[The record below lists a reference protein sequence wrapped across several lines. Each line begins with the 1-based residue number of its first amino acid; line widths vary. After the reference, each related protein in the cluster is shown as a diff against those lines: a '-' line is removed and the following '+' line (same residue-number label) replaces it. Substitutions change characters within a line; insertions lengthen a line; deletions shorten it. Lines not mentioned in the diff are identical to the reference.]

1 MSVPR
6 GRIVMVTH
14 DVRIDRRILLE
25 AEALMADGWS
35 VRIVAMPSSPDAV
48 DPPHVVRV
56 PASAGGGRGRLV
68 RAVYAACR
76 HALPMN
82 GPAMRW
88 MKAACWAWMAD
99 PETFFLRT
107 FRPTLE
113 GMEAD
118 VVVAHDVPMLPV
130 GAWLADRCG
139 ARLVF
144 DSHELWTEKNFP
156 RAWRDAWARVERR
169 HVGRCDAVITVN
181 ASIAGEL
188 ECRHGIARV
197 HVITNAA
204 PAPPAQARSLRER
217 CGVPAGSRVLL
228 YQGSFSA
235 GRQLPQCVEAMHM
248 VQTGDVHLVLLGDG
262 VLRTTLRRAAARGAA
277 RGRIHVLP
285 AVPQDELLAWTA
297 SADAGLVPYVADCMN
312 NRLCTPNKLY
322 EFIAAGLP
330 ILASDLPE
338 LRAAIVGNGLG
349 MVADLGSP
357 MLIARAIDDF
367 LSDRGRLADWRAR
380 VVARRAEF
388 GWEGQAAR
396 LVPIFR
402 ELVRPPSPPGSGQ

>member
-1 MSVPR
+1 MNLPR

-35 VRIVAMPSSPDAV
+35 VRIVAMPGSPDAV

-56 PASAGGGRGRLV
+56 PASDGGGRGRLV

-76 HALPMN
+76 RALPMN

-88 MKAACWAWMAD
+88 MKAACWAWVAD
-99 PETFFLRT
+99 PETFFMRT

-130 GAWLADRCG
+130 GAWLADRWG

-156 RAWRDAWARVERR
+156 RPWRDAWARVERR

-181 ASIAGEL
+181 ASIAREL
-188 ECRHGIARV
+188 EARHGIAHV
-197 HVITNAA
+197 QVITNAA
-204 PAPPAQARSLRER
+204 PEPPALQRSLRKR
-217 CGVPAGSRVLL
+217 LGIPADGTVLL
-228 YQGSFSA
+228 YQGSFTA
-235 GRQLPQCVEAMHM
+235 GRQLPQCVQAMHS
-248 VQTGDVHLVLLGDG
+248 VRSPGVHLVLLGDG
-262 VLRTTLRRAAARGAA
+262 VLRRTLERAARGGSA
-277 RGRIHVLP
+277 RERIHVLP

-297 SADAGLVPYVADCMN
+297 SADAGIVPYVADCMN

-338 LRAAIVGNGLG
+338 LRAAIAGNGLG

-357 MLIARAIDDF
+357 MRIADAIDGF
-367 LSDRGRLADWRAR
+367 LSDRVRLAEWRGR
-380 VVARRAEF
+380 VMARRPEF
-388 GWEGQAAR
+388 GWDRQAAR
-396 LVPIFR
+396 LGAIFR
-402 ELVRPPSPPGSGQ
+402 SLHAGQSAPEAVA